1 MALLNIFCVY
11 VTVFSRDKK
20 KIFDYPRLLWIKFIL
35 EIQDF
40 MKTSF
45 FLHFFLFENISRA
58 QDA

>member
-20 KIFDYPRLLWIKFIL
+20 KIFDYPRLLWIKVIL

-45 FLHFFLFENISRA
+45 LHFFLFEYISRA